1 MSERTAA
8 CDALARLLAE
18 LQRLREDWRASPDTL
33 LRLAAGRLETPLDA
47 LAEIEEL
54 MRRGTRVMGGG

>member
-18 LQRLREDWRASPDTL
+18 LRRLREDWRASPDTL
-33 LRLAAGRLETPLDA
+33 LRLAVGRLETPLDA
-47 LAEIEEL
+47 LTEIEAL
-54 MRRGTRVMGGG
+54 MRRGTRVMGGD